1 VAECLGVRFFIDA
14 KAQYESAIKWRWV
27 FVALLVY
34 LHLGLVVPF
43 VADTREKAK
52 VERQLTESRTAEGK
66 LQVALD
72 GANKLAKQL
81 GEAKD
86 RIASDL
92 KAKLVDRFRR
102 LSTAVSALSALDPT
116 EAERSQGASLFAKPP
131 PPQMQQQVVQQ
142 DPSALEPMP
151 PALRRRIAETARAV
165 GAGEVPSELQAYIES
180 KVIEPALVQAKE
192 EWAKSGLTIAQ
203 DQAAPITEGI
213 KEAKAALPAAAK
225 ELDNL
230 ETAVEALRSEA
241 QRLSF
246 ERPANPDWWRTVSG
260 KEATILSMT
269 ADFSQ
274 RIGNFNINEIALR
287 RLTAQIADL
296 ARKHQE
302 AATALNAALA
312 ELDKRAADLQ
322 SRLGEIG
329 APLKVIAF
337 KLAEIAPLLP
347 LIIAAILAAI
357 AAWTAEGL
365 RRLTLA
371 AELVGE
377 DTDSTAVHRWLHA
390 AAGGSRAW
398 IAGTELTL
406 AIASVAWVLVAA
418 WNVAALPTP
427 FLTQP
432 IFAVIAA
439 AAVIAARA
447 NHWRRADE
455 AAIA

>member
-1 VAECLGVRFFIDA
+1 VAEDLGVRFFIDA

-43 VADTREKAK
+43 VADTGEKAK
-52 VERQLTESRTAEGK
+52 VDRQLTESRAAEGK
-66 LQVALD
+66 LQLALD
-72 GANKLAKQL
+72 GADKLAKQL
-81 GEAKD
+81 SEAKD
-86 RIASDL
+86 QVASDL
-92 KAKLVDRFRR
+92 KAKLVERLRR
-102 LSTAVSALSALDPT
+102 LSTAMTALSTLDPA
-116 EAERSQGASLFAKPP
+116 EAEGSQGASLFAKPP
-131 PPQMQQQVVQQ
+131 PLQMQQQVAQQ

-165 GAGEVPSELQAYIES
+165 GLGEVPPELEAYIEA
-180 KVIEPALVQAKE
+180 KVIDPAFVQAKQ

-203 DQAAPITEGI
+203 DQDAITEGI
-213 KEAKAALPAAAK
+213 KEAKAALPAAAQ

-230 ETAVEALRSEA
+230 EAAVQALRDKA

-246 ERPANPDWWRTVSG
+246 ERPANPEWWRTVSG

-269 ADFSQ
+269 ADFAT
-274 RIGNFNINEIALR
+274 RIGNFNISETELR

-296 ARKHQE
+296 AKKHQE
-302 AATALNAALA
+302 AAAALSAALA
-312 ELDKRAADLQ
+312 ELDKRAVDLQ

-329 APLKVIAF
+329 APLKVVSF
-337 KLAEIAPLLP
+337 KLVEIAPLMP
-347 LIIAAILAAI
+347 LIIAAALAAI

-365 RRLTLA
+365 RRLALA
-371 AELVGE
+371 AELVG
-377 DTDSTAVHRWLHA
+377 DDADRTAVHRWLHA

-398 IAGTELTL
+398 IAGMELSL
-406 AIASVAWVLVAA
+406 AIASVAWVLAAA
-418 WNVAALPTP
+418 WNLAALATP

-439 AAVIAARA
+439 AVVISARA
-447 NHWRRADE
+447 YHWRRADQ
-455 AAIA
+455 AAAS